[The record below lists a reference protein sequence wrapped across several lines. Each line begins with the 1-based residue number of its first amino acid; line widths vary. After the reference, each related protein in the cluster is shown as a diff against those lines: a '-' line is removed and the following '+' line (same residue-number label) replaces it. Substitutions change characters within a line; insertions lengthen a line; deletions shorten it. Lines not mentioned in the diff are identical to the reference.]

1 MGRNIWTIFVMLVA
15 GCGGLGESGTAPRL
29 DPIDDPYVLVG
40 EKLSLVVS
48 ATDPDGGD
56 LTFKISG
63 RPTGA
68 QFIALDDG
76 QSALFTWIPEVTDSE
91 AGGKAHEVE
100 IFVLDGDGL
109 WDSDVVAITVMP
121 QAAAQFLNPPGY
133 VLDLAEENTIE
144 FLVQVKDDSATQVD
158 IVIADGPESAYIE
171 QSDNKSAYFFWRPS
185 ETQISQKLFWYVRFQ
200 ATGYA
205 PDAARPGQEDQLY
218 QITYDVAI
226 VITNP
231 DYAGCPGSPPVV
243 EHDILEDQHP
253 AAGASGYPIE
263 VEVLELD
270 SDVQK
275 AEVHWSTSAGTPE
288 ESYSVL
294 TLESTDGS
302 NFEGSLPLVSGGQG
316 KLLDYFLV
324 VADYDDFGGPTCDHQ
339 VRVPKEGHFT
349 TVVYPTGADSACL
362 EDAYEQNDSF
372 SDANFLMDAGTYSN
386 LRICG
391 GDTDYFG
398 FMASGTAMNVTI
410 QAFGNGEALVWQAQ
424 DGMGNPVHGMQS
436 GSKSISIP
444 GEKLSGGVLLVA
456 LWSDNEG
463 PVTYNL
469 TIATGS
475 AECSPDS
482 LEPNETSATA
492 ELIGQGLFEDLS
504 ICAGDEDFFRIEV
517 PAATYLSAVVTHA
530 ASVGDLD
537 VYLLGND
544 GETVI
549 DAALTS
555 SKEEKVEANISG
567 GGSHYLKV
575 VGFQGATNSY
585 HLSVDFEKQVD
596 SCQEDTFAPN
606 QYADEAVMVPPSI
619 YKQLAA
625 CPGKEDWFA
634 IGLNGNETLAAT
646 VTPGSGLQLHL
657 EEPDGTTLCNGQT
670 QGGST
675 GFSCAIPGAGDY
687 RFRVANGGTTAV
699 NYDLEVVVTPPP
711 GPCQDDRF
719 ESNNQVADGA
729 KIIYS
734 TTTWLT
740 SCGFDADWF
749 HFTGYTQDVVFV
761 GVVFDNWAGDLKLTL
776 LDESGISSLATS
788 YSAAEKPYLEAS
800 LPTSGEYNILVEGTE
815 SSGNVPYSLLLWV
828 N

>member
-1 MGRNIWTIFVMLVA
+1 MERTIWTLLLVLLA
-15 GCGGLGESGTAPRL
+15 GCGGLGEDGTAPRL
-29 DPIDDPYVLVG
+29 DPIKDPYVLVG

-56 LTFKISG
+56 LTFKIAG
-63 RPTGA
+63 RPSGA

-91 AGGKAHEVE
+91 AGGKAHAVE
-100 IFVLDGDGL
+100 FFVLDGDGL
-109 WDSDVVAITVMP
+109 WDSEVVTVTVMP

-144 FLVQVKDDSATQVD
+144 FGVQVKDDSATQVD
-158 IVIADGPESAYIE
+158 IIIGDGPEGAYIE
-171 QSDNKSAYFFWRPS
+171 QSDKKSAYFFWRPT
-185 ETQISQKLFWYVRFQ
+185 EEQISLKLFWYVRFQ

-205 PDAARPGQEDQLY
+205 PDPSRPGQEDQLY

-253 AAGASGYPIE
+253 APGATGYLIE
-263 VEVLELD
+263 VEVLEID
-270 SDVQK
+270 SAVQR
-275 AEVHWSTSAGTPE
+275 AEVRWSTTPGADE
-288 ESYSVL
+288 ETYFTVA
-294 TLESTDGS
+294 LESSDGS
-302 NFEGSLPLVSGGQG
+302 NFGGSLPLISGGQG
-316 KLLDYFLV
+316 KLLDYYLV
-324 VADYDDFGGPTCDHQ
+324 IADNDDFGGSTCDHE
-339 VRVPKEGHFT
+339 VRVPKEGHYT
-349 TVVYPTGADSACL
+349 TAVYPPGADQECL
-362 EDAYEQNDSF
+362 EDNYEPNDTF
-372 SDANFLMDAGTYSN
+372 SDAHFLMDAGAYSN

-398 FMASGTAMNVTI
+398 FVTSGSGMNVTI
-410 QAFGNGEALVWQAQ
+410 QAFGNGDALVWQAQ
-424 DGMGNPVHGMQS
+424 DGMGNPVDGLQS
-436 GSKSISIP
+436 GSKSISVP

-463 PVTYNL
+463 PVTYDL
-469 TIATGS
+469 TVANETG
-475 AECSPDS
+475 ECDDDS
-482 LEPNETSATA
+482 LEPNETAPAA
-492 ELIGQGLFEDLS
+492 ELIGEGLFEDLS
-504 ICAGDEDFFRIEV
+504 ICAGDVDFYRIEV
-517 PAATYLSAVVTHA
+517 PGSTFLGATITHA

-537 VYLLGND
+537 LYLLGSD
-544 GETVI
+544 GESVI

-555 SKEEKVEANISG
+555 SEEEKVEANISSG
-567 GGSHYLKV
+567 GTHYLKV

-606 QYADEAVMVPPSI
+606 QYADEAVMVPPSA

-634 IGLNGNETLAAT
+634 IGLNGNETLAVT
-646 VTPGSGLQLHL
+646 VTPGNGLQLHL
-657 EEPDGTTLCNGQT
+657 EEPGGTTLCDGQS
-670 QGGST
+670 QGGGT

-687 RFRVANGGTTAV
+687 RFRVANNGTTALS
-699 NYDLEVVVTPPP
+699 YDLEVAVTPPP

-719 ESNNQVADGA
+719 ESNNQVAAGA
-729 KIIYS
+729 KILNT

-740 SCGFDADWF
+740 SCGLDADWF
-749 HFTGYTQDVVFV
+749 HFPGYSQDVVFV
-761 GVVFDNWAGDLKLTL
+761 GVVFDQWAGDLKLTL
-776 LDESGISSLATS
+776 LDETGISALATS
-788 YSAAEKPYLEAS
+788 YSAAETPYVEAT
-800 LPTSGEYNILVEGTE
+800 LPATGEYNVLVEGTD
-815 SSGNVPYSLLLWV
+815 SSGNIPYNLLIWV